1 MEAEYILSTA
11 ETIRKQLVTLT
22 DINILMSWGISHIVA
37 TTKNGMAALKFDVR
51 GRLHRGAVIIAYDE
65 GSDYYQI
72 FLRYPTGDKLIDED
86 VDFESMPNIIDR
98 AVEVGNDEDEY
109 SKFCYD
115 EFNKLLHGEF
125 C

>member
-125 C
+125 F

>member
-37 TTKNGMAALKFDVR
+37 TTKNGMAALKFNVR

>member
-1 MEAEYILSTA
+1 MEAEYILNTA
-11 ETIRKQLVTLT
+11 ETIRQQLVRLT
-22 DINILMSWGISHIVA
+22 DINILMSWGIERLVA
-37 TTKNGMAALKFDVR
+37 TTKDGMAALKFNVR
-51 GRLHRGAVIIAYDE
+51 GRLHRGSVIIAYDE

-72 FLRYPTGDKLIDED
+72 FLRYPTGDKLIAED

-109 SKFCYD
+109 TKFCYD

>member
-1 MEAEYILSTA
+1 MEAEYILNTA
-11 ETIRKQLVTLT
+11 ETIRQQLVRLT
-22 DINILMSWGISHIVA
+22 DINILMSWGIERLAA
-37 TTKNGMAALKFDVR
+37 TTKDGMAALKFDVR

-72 FLRYPTGDKLIDED
+72 FLRYPTGDKLIAED

>member
-65 GSDYYQI
+65 SSDYYQI
-72 FLRYPTGDKLIDED
+72 FLRYPTGDKQIAED

>member
-72 FLRYPTGDKLIDED
+72 FLRYPTGDKLIAED
-86 VDFESMPNIIDR
+86 VDFESMSNIIDR

>member
-1 MEAEYILSTA
+1 MDKDYILSTA
-11 ETIRKQLVTLT
+11 EIIRKQLLATT
-22 DINILMSWGISHIVA
+22 NINVVLSWGIEHVVA

-72 FLRYPTGDKLIDED
+72 FLREPSGDRCIAED
-86 VDFESMPNIIDR
+86 ADCESFSSIIDR
-98 AVEVGNDEDEY
+98 HIETGDNAEEY
-109 SKFCYD
+109 SQFCQQ
-115 EFNKLLHGEF
+115 EFKKLMRGEF

>member
-37 TTKNGMAALKFDVR
+37 TTKNDMAALKFDVR

-72 FLRYPTGDKLIDED
+72 FLRYPTGDKQIAED
-86 VDFESMPNIIDR
+86 VDFESMSNIIDR

-109 SKFCYD
+109 TKFCYD

>member
-72 FLRYPTGDKLIDED
+72 FLRYPTGDKLIAED

-125 C
+125 F

>member
-22 DINILMSWGISHIVA
+22 DINILMSWGISHIVV

-72 FLRYPTGDKLIDED
+72 FLRYPTGDKLIAED

>member
-1 MEAEYILSTA
+1 
-11 ETIRKQLVTLT
+11 
-22 DINILMSWGISHIVA
+22 
-37 TTKNGMAALKFDVR
+37 MAALKFDVR

-72 FLRYPTGDKLIDED
+72 FLRYPTGDKLIAED

>member
-109 SKFCYD
+109 TNFCYD

>member
-37 TTKNGMAALKFDVR
+37 TTKNGMAALKFNVR

-72 FLRYPTGDKLIDED
+72 FLRYPTGDKQIAED
-86 VDFESMPNIIDR
+86 VDFESMSNIIDR